1 MQPAFDAITR
11 AIAGIDS
18 PVITVFSYFLD
29 YYAQLLFILPILYLM
44 FAVVRGRLGKRR
56 LSMRQVL
63 ARESTAVNL
72 VLAMALSLGIAFAI
86 KYFAGI
92 PRPCAI
98 DPSYTVYTC
107 PDAPDTSFPSGHST
121 IAATLLASQLGSPA
135 FPLFF
140 VLNLMIGFSRINLG
154 VHFLNDV
161 LAGFVIGFFSYDIVS
176 RLRSR
181 GTLSIHK
188 PEPTDTAFEFRR
200 QLLHVTVG
208 LVLVAAL
215 QAFSIQY
222 GDNGRIYLE
231 FVIFAGLQ
239 AILLLM
245 NHWHTTG
252 GRGVLRVLLGLFER
266 RGSRPGYGAFW
277 YGMGILFA
285 FVFLSSKPFLAAT
298 IIALGVGDGVATM
311 AGVYGT
317 HINPFNRSKTVE
329 GTLAF
334 FASVALLSLMFLE
347 PWLAITIAAIT
358 AAVESLPPKFDDN
371 FTVPL
376 ACILLYFAL
385 SAAGILV

>member
-18 PVITVFSYFLD
+18 PIITVFSYFLD
-29 YYAQLLFILPILYLM
+29 YYAQLLLVLPLLYLL
-44 FAVVRGRLGKRR
+44 FVIVRGCFGSRR
-56 LSMRQVL
+56 LSVRQVL
-63 ARESTAVNL
+63 ARERTAVNL
-72 VLAMALSLGIAFAI
+72 VLAMALSLSITFAI
-86 KYFAGI
+86 KYVAGI

-121 IAATLLASQLGSPA
+121 IAATLLASQLSSPA

-188 PEPTDTAFEFRR
+188 AQPTDTAFELRR
-200 QLLHVTVG
+200 QLLHITTG
-208 LVLVAAL
+208 LLLVAAL

-231 FVIFAGLQ
+231 FVIFVGLQ
-239 AILLLM
+239 AILLLI
-245 NHWHTTG
+245 NHWHITG
-252 GRGVLRVLLGLFER
+252 GRGVLHVLLGLFER

-298 IIALGVGDGVATM
+298 IIALGVGDGAATI

-317 HINPFNRSKTVE
+317 HSNPLNRSKTIE

-334 FASVALLSLMFLE
+334 FVSVAFLSMIFLE
-347 PWLAITIAAIT
+347 PWVGLALATVT

-376 ACILLYFAL
+376 ASILLYFVL
-385 SAAGILV
+385 SALGVSP